1 MLDWTVRHGR
11 SAALYVALKTAPDQ
25 VLTEDWAK
33 KTVRVIIGL
42 LQVRR
47 WGRRWGLG
55 RDGTGRVVLG
65 QMQMVCGVIRAWWKL
80 CVVRV
85 CHGVCGNSV
94 GLATC
99 SVHSVQPTV

>member
-55 RDGTGRVVLG
+55 GGGGTARSWWCWGRIYRWSVV
-65 QMQMVCGVIRAWWKL
+65 
-80 CVVRV
+80 
-85 CHGVCGNSV
+85 
-94 GLATC
+94 
-99 SVHSVQPTV
+99 